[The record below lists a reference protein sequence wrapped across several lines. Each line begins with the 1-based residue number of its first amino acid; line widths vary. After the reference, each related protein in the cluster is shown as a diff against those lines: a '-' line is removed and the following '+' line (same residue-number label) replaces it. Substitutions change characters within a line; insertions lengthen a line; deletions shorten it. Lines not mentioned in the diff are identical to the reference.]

1 MHQALEH
8 QEHAQ
13 HAAAHGGKHAALIV
27 AVLAALLAITEQQAR
42 HAEITVNTD
51 GILAADSW
59 DQFQGKSTRQ
69 QMSEDLA
76 RMAIAMDPA
85 TTPTDNDKFV
95 ALAKQYQDEARRFAK
110 DPKDGKDAIAVRARA
125 YEEQRGE
132 ALEKAHSFDNA
143 AAAFELGIVLAT
155 ASAITNS
162 KLLVR
167 FSLLMGLIGIVIGI
181 LGLTYPS
188 LSAF

>member
-13 HAAAHGGKHAALIV
+13 HAAAHGSKHAALIV
-27 AVLAALLAITEQQAR
+27 AVLAALLAVTEQQAR
-42 HAEITVNTD
+42 HAEIKVNTNS
-51 GILAADSW
+51 ILAADSW
-59 DQFQGKSTRQ
+59 DQYQGKSTRQ

-76 RMAIAMDPA
+76 RMAIVMDPA
-85 TTPTDNDKFV
+85 TDPAENDKFV
-95 ALAKQYQDEARRFAK
+95 ALAKQYQDEAQRFAK
-110 DPKDGKDAIAVRARA
+110 DPKDGKGAIAERARA
-125 YEEQRGE
+125 FEEARGE
-132 ALEKAHSFDNA
+132 ALEMAHSFDNA

-162 KLLVR
+162 KLLIR
-167 FSLLMGLIGIVIGI
+167 FSLLMGAVGIVIGI
-181 LGLTYPS
+181 LGLTDPA